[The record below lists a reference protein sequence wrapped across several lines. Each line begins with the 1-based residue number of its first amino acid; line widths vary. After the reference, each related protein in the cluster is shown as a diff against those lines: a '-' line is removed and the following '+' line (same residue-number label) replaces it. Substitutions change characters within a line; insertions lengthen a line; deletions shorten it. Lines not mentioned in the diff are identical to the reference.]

1 MNTLHSLTRR
11 SFVKASA
18 TVAAAATLR
27 SLWPSWMPRLA
38 FASEGVSGDV
48 LVCVFLRGGAD
59 GLNMIVPYGDD
70 DYYHARRT
78 LAIPRPDSR
87 QGGRVLRLD
96 DFFGLNPDMEPLHEL
111 FTAQHLKAFHACG
124 APHVSRSHFE
134 AMDLLERGTDGK
146 SGASSGWL
154 GRHLAVTSSGTDSP
168 LRAIGWDEK
177 LPTSLRGYVS
187 ANAFRSIADYHLHGS
202 ETEVDQMMAALATM
216 YQQQGGTPLE
226 VAAKATLETLNTV
239 RQIDVDAYS
248 PAYGA
253 RYENTDFGRALKQT
267 AALVKADVGLE
278 VACIDLGNFD
288 THITQGITVHEGAGI
303 FPGLVVELADNL
315 RAFHDDLLDY
325 ADRVTLIVM
334 SEFGRRVQE
343 NGAGGTDHGHGGVLW
358 VMNGQVTGGPV
369 HAQWP
374 GLNANFLADGDL
386 EITTDYR
393 DVLGEILLRRAGGT
407 DLSQVFPG
415 HVFTPV
421 DLFAPAA
428 SEVTP

>member
-1 MNTLHSLTRR
+1 MDNSRLTRR
-11 SFVKASA
+11 NFVKFSA
-18 TVAAAATLR
+18 AAAAATVMQ

-38 FASEGVSGDV
+38 FAREGVPGDV
-48 LVCVFLRGGAD
+48 LVCIFLRGGAD

-70 DYYHARRT
+70 DYYRARRT

-87 QGGRVLRLD
+87 DGGRVLRLD

-111 FTAQHLKAFHACG
+111 FTARHLKAIHACG

-154 GRHLAVTSSGTDSP
+154 GRHLAVTSSATDSP

-177 LPTSLRGYVS
+177 LSTSLRGYVS

-202 ETEVDQMMAALATM
+202 AAEVDRMTAALAMM
-216 YQQQGGTPLE
+216 YQNSDGPIQ
-226 VAAKATLETLNTV
+226 AAAQATLETLETV
-239 RQIDVDAYS
+239 RRIDVDAYR
-248 PAYGA
+248 PAHDA
-253 RYENTDFGRALKQT
+253 RYRSSDFGRALKQT
-267 AALVKADVGLE
+267 AVLIKADVGLE

-303 FPGLVVELADNL
+303 FPGLVVQFAENL

-325 ADRVTLIVM
+325 SDRVTVVVM

-343 NGAGGTDHGHGGVLW
+343 NGAGGTDHGHGGVMW
-358 VMNGQVTGGPV
+358 VMNGQVTDGPV

-393 DVLGEILLRRAGGT
+393 DVLSEILLQRAGRT

-415 HVFTPV
+415 HTSQPV
-421 DLFAPAA
+421 GLFN
-428 SEVTP
+428 SIL